1 MFIRAYLEGIA
12 KITSEKNTKFYFSYF
27 FSIHSSI
34 DLLFYSLFFLNII
47 FVWEK
52 VGGRGRILVENL
64 GDHE

>member
-34 DLLFYSLFFLNII
+34 DLLFYSLFF
-47 FVWEK
+47 FK
-52 VGGRGRILVENL
+52 YYFCVGKSGGKGKNPGGEFGRP
-64 GDHE
+64 